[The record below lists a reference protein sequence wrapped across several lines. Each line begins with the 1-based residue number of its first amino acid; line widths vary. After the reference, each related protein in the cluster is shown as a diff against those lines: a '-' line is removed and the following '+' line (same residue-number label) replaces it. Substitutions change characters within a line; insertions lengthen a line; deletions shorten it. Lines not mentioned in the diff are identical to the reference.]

1 MDAISKRDRF
11 LPGNRAG
18 DDFCAERY
26 AKEFFGGGR
35 GMAGACL
42 CIDVG
47 GGSIKYARLDESR
60 TLMDYGVLDQFTRP
74 IARMIMNLQF
84 VYDPERFAIGGGISR
99 QPKLLESIRRN
110 LKQFYAWYPAKA
122 PQAQVTVCRFFN
134 EANLMG
140 AYRNY
145 VRTFGGFEGK
155 KTDL

>member
-1 MDAISKRDRF
+1 MKGRRRTWPWGRIS
-11 LPGNRAG
+11 GN
-18 DDFCAERY
+18 ERLL
-26 AKEFFGGGR
+26 
-35 GMAGACL
+35 GMA
-42 CIDVG
+42 
-47 GGSIKYARLDESR
+47 ARLRQVDPDTIDGEDVFRWINDGDEDV
-60 TLMDYGVLDQFTRP
+60 LGVLDQFTRP

-110 LKQFYAWYPAKA
+110 LKQFYAWYPAKV

>member
-1 MDAISKRDRF
+1 MKGRRRTWPWGRIS
-11 LPGNRAG
+11 GN
-18 DDFCAERY
+18 ERLL
-26 AKEFFGGGR
+26 
-35 GMAGACL
+35 GMA
-42 CIDVG
+42 
-47 GGSIKYARLDESR
+47 ARLRQVDPDTIDGEDVFRWINDGDEAV
-60 TLMDYGVLDQFTRP
+60 MGVLDQFTRP

-110 LKQFYAWYPAKA
+110 LKQFYAWYPAKV